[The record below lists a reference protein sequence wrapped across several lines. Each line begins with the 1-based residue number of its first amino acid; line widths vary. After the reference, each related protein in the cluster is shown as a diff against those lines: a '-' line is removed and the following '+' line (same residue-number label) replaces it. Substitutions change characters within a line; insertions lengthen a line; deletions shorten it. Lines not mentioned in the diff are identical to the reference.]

1 MIILDTDTLGI
12 VQRASGHVYE
22 KLLNRLLAADDDVC
36 VSIIRFEEQ
45 MRGWLAFIAK
55 AKTSSQQVNA
65 YARLHA
71 LLDDFIRRPVLD
83 FDEACAFEFQGLS
96 ASKLRIGTMDLKVA
110 ATALAHGAL
119 LLSRNLKDFRKVAAL
134 RVDDWTS

>member
-12 VQRASGHVYE
+12 IQRANGDAYE
-22 KLLNRLLAADDDVC
+22 KLVNKLLAADDDVC
-36 VSIIRFEEQ
+36 VSIISFEEQ

-55 AKTSSQQVNA
+55 GKTTIQQVNA

-83 FDEACAFEFQGLS
+83 FNEACAFEFHRLS
-96 ASKLRIGTMDLKVA
+96 ALKLRVGTMDLRIA
-110 ATALAHGAL
+110 ATALAHDAL
-119 LLSRNLKDFRKVAAL
+119 LLSRNLKDFRKVPAL